1 MITFSIIEPINGPLI
16 ALAFVFALLL
26 TGQVLITLVF
36 GRNQSS
42 ASTATPGRTIPGR
55 TKPGTPTND
64 AQPIVITLDP
74 IDEYENPS

>member
-1 MITFSIIEPINGPLI
+1 MINGPLI
-16 ALAFVFALLL
+16 ALAIVFALLL

-42 ASTATPGRTIPGR
+42 PSTATPAAQ
-55 TKPGTPTND
+55 TND

>member
-1 MITFSIIEPINGPLI
+1 MINGPLI
-16 ALAFVFALLL
+16 ALAIVFALLL

-36 GRNQSS
+36 ERDQITPG
-42 ASTATPGRTIPGR
+42 TATPGR